1 MSRDLESDDF
11 VFVLDLVGVSLDSV
25 ESDSDVDDS

>member
-1 MSRDLESDDF
+1 MSRDFESDDF
-11 VFVLDLVGVSLDSV
+11 VFVSDLVGVSLDSV

>member
-11 VFVLDLVGVSLDSV
+11 VFVFDLVGVSLDSV